1 MFNRKKI
8 QQLEIENARLERLL
22 MDKVGKLN
30 VLQDKRQPTQA
41 DLIRDIVGLP
51 MIDYANVDGEGYP
64 PHFLSGMT
72 SEERKHFVTDL
83 AVIYDNPRFQKVI
96 AYLTNLFGNHAIRNK
111 DKDEQNLGL
120 YSMNGIKMVLEEL
133 RKAHLE
139 HGERNTPPE
148 KFDPLSTLPDVPA

>member
-30 VLQDKRQPTQA
+30 VLQGKRQPTEA
-41 DLIRDIVGLP
+41 DLMRDIVGLP
-51 MIDYANVDGEGYP
+51 MIDYANVDAEGYP
-64 PHFLSGMT
+64 PHYLDGLSA
-72 SEERKHFVTDL
+72 EERKHIVADL
-83 AVIYDNPRFQKVI
+83 AIIYDNPRFKNVI
-96 AYLTNLFGNHAIRNK
+96 TYLTNLFGNHAIRNK
-111 DKDEQNLGL
+111 HKDEQNLGL

-139 HGERNTPPE
+139 HSERNQPEE
-148 KFDPLSTLPDVPA
+148 KFDPLET